1 MPSLRKNVGGYLTA
15 NSALEGVLIND
26 VRCGGKL
33 HADAD
38 IVHEK
43 GECCACMFARY
54 PVVPTSS
61 IARQF
66 FIDKRLAASSLAIA
80 SVIGFPSGFY

>member
-43 GECCACMFARY
+43 GKLILISCACMFARY
-54 PVVPTSS
+54 PVVQLRALRDSFSS
-61 IARQF
+61 IKDWPLLR
-66 FIDKRLAASSLAIA
+66 
-80 SVIGFPSGFY
+80 